1 MLQKLKKAVCGGC
14 HLELLQFLVI
24 SVFFLVQ
31 VRERMQHLKED
42 LFEKVAAVLESPSEA
57 SNGQAAL
64 RAALAGRWQA
74 ALDKAARFW
83 ERHGTGS
90 SAQRA
95 DLQAPLQDLHQYI
108 HSTIDAEVSIVHI
121 ASAISKPIALIDLF
135 QWLGC

>member
-1 MLQKLKKAVCGGC
+1 MNALM
-14 HLELLQFLVI
+14 
-24 SVFFLVQ
+24 Q

-42 LFEKVAAVLESPSEA
+42 LFEKVSAVLESPSEA
-57 SNGQAAL
+57 PNGQAAL

-108 HSTIDAEVSIVHI
+108 HSTIDAEVSALDVT
-121 ASAISKPIALIDLF
+121 SAF
-135 QWLGC
+135 LGMPMLLLTCGVARLLTRRCQNIPAYICGHT